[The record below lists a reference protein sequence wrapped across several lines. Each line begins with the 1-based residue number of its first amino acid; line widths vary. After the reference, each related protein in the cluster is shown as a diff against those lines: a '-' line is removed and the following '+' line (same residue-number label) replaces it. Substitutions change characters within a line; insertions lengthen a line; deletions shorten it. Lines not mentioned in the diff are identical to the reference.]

1 MALLIKI
8 ENGDTSLK
16 WVTPKEKTYS
26 LEELQEFV
34 GGDIELVFIPHSDMC
49 MVINEEGKIMH
60 LPVNPFATSIYNVFF
75 DNRYHDIIV
84 GNVLLC
90 VNNEIE

>member
-1 MALLIKI
+1 MSLLIKI
-8 ENGDTSLK
+8 ENGGPSLK
-16 WVTPKEKTYS
+16 WVTPKEKTYT

-34 GGDIELVFIPHSDMC
+34 GGNIELLFIPNSDKC
-49 MVINEEGKIMH
+49 MVVNEEGKIMH
-60 LPVNPFATSIYNVFF
+60 LPVNPIATSIFNVFF

-90 VNNEIE
+90 ESNQIE